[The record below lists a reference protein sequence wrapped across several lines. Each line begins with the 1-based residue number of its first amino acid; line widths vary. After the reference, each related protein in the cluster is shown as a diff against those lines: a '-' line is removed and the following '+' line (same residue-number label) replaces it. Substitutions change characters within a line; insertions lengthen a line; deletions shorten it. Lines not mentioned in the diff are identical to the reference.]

1 MKPIILV
8 TNDDGIYSPGLK
20 LLYEAVSSL
29 GRTVVVVPE
38 TPKSSSGMGLTLH
51 KPLRAYTIKYRGMLV
66 YLINGT
72 PSDIIHFAYRKIV
85 PKIDLVVSG
94 VNIGDNTSIQ
104 VILSS
109 GTVAAAI
116 QAWLLGIPS
125 IAFSAA
131 VESGEA
137 FEKDKTL
144 AEAIKRTC
152 RALVKRVLKEGLT
165 EADFLN
171 VNFPSKITEKTRV
184 VIAKPARLRF
194 IENIEERTDPRGK
207 KYYWIYGVPTLPKEN
222 TDTYELLV
230 NKNIVL
236 TPIKFELSCPLSP
249 RLRSLEK
256 TLNSILHDIVKEK
269 INK

>member
-1 MKPIILV
+1 MKPVILV

-20 LLYEAVSSL
+20 LLYEAVSDL
-29 GRTVVVVPE
+29 GRTIVVVPE
-38 TPKSSSGMGLTLH
+38 TPKSSSGTGLTLH
-51 KPLRAYTIKYRGMLV
+51 KPLRAYTINYHGMTA

-72 PSDIIHFAYRKIV
+72 PSDIIHFAHRKIV

-109 GTVAAAI
+109 GTVAATV

-131 VESGEA
+131 VESGEE
-137 FEKDKTL
+137 FEKNETL
-144 AEAIKRTC
+144 AKAIKRIC
-152 RALVKRVLKEGLT
+152 RVLIEKVLSEGIPD
-165 EADFLN
+165 ADFLN
-171 VNFPSKITEKTRV
+171 VNFPSDISKKTRV

-194 IENIEERTDPRGK
+194 IENIEERVDPRGK
-207 KYYWIYGVPTLPKEN
+207 KYYWIYGVPTSPKEN

-249 RLRSLEK
+249 RLRLLEK
-256 TLNSILHDIVKEK
+256 TLNNVLKDTITLQDK
-269 INK
+269 